1 MEQNEFVFVF
11 LNYYPDITWLF
22 NNLWLQISVVI
33 SVFTVTFRRCRYFY
47 IMLTVV
53 VITRTE
59 LAATENTD
67 FFTALII
74 TASVSQFKA
83 GRLIKSAD
91 RLWIFATSVDSFTQ
105 RTIT

>member
-1 MEQNEFVFVF
+1 
-11 LNYYPDITWLF
+11 
-22 NNLWLQISVVI
+22 
-33 SVFTVTFRRCRYFY
+33 
-47 IMLTVV
+47 MLTVV

-59 LAATENTD
+59 LAATENTE

-91 RLWIFATSVDSFTQ
+91 RL
-105 RTIT
+105 